1 MDLEQAIGVIQA
13 AMSELA
19 EQLARPR
26 DLLHFRQVRAA
37 HSSCQVLLGL
47 LRPVRDLTGPEIG
60 LQRAYL
66 EGMVETC
73 ERVTALLR
81 QVEGGEAAPR

>member
-13 AMSELA
+13 AMSDLA

-26 DLLHFRQVRAA
+26 DLLHFHQVRAA
-37 HSSCQVLLGL
+37 HSTYQVLLGL
-47 LRPVRDLTGPEIG
+47 LTPVRDLIGPEIG

-66 EGMVETC
+66 EGMAGTC
-73 ERVTALLR
+73 EGVAALLR
-81 QVEGGEAAPR
+81 QAGGGEAAPR